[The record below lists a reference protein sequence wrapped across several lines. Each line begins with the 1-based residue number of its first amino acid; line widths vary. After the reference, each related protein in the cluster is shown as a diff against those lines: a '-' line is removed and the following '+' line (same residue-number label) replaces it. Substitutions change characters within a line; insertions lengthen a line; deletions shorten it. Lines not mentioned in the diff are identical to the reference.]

1 MKGLKTALLFGLL
14 AVGFAGIPLASAAD
28 DVTTTTK
35 SFGKDVPFVMTVISK
50 DEQVSSIL
58 FTHTAT
64 GQTVTAPQSVID
76 QLNAESGTESNKS
89 GDAGLSGDAGPGGPD
104 VIIEHERDLPGGGAI
119 YRVMR
124 PNGRVLGF
132 LIVDRHGYVQYVA
145 V

>member
-1 MKGLKTALLFGLL
+1 MKSLKTALLFVLL
-14 AVGFAGIPLASAAD
+14 STGFAGAPLASADD

-35 SFGKDVPFVMTVISK
+35 TFGKDVPFAMTVISK
-50 DEQVSSIL
+50 AEQVSSIL
-58 FTHTAT
+58 FTYTVT
-64 GQTVTAPQSVID
+64 GQTVMAPQSVID
-76 QLNAESGTESNKS
+76 QLNAELGTESNKS
-89 GDAGLSGDAGPGGPD
+89 GDAGLAGDAGPAGPD

-132 LIVDRHGYVQYVA
+132 LIMDRYGYVQYVA

>member
-1 MKGLKTALLFGLL
+1 MKGLKTALLFALL
-14 AVGFAGIPLASAAD
+14 SVGFAGASLASADD

-35 SFGKDVPFVMTVISK
+35 TFGKDVPFAMTVISK
-50 DEQVSSIL
+50 AEQVSSIL
-58 FTHTAT
+58 FTYTVT
-64 GQTVTAPQSVID
+64 GQTVMAPQSVID
-76 QLNAESGTESNKS
+76 QLNSELGTESNKS
-89 GDAGLSGDAGPGGPD
+89 GDAVNAPAPD

-132 LIVDRHGYVQYVA
+132 LIMDRYGYVQYVA